1 MKNIRLSLLAASMA
15 FLSSCGNNTETDA
28 KTDTS
33 KLPAFA
39 STYAP
44 LPSETQMPVSL
55 MGLGKIS
62 RTRAC

>member
-1 MKNIRLSLLAASMA
+1 MA
-15 FLSSCGNNTETDA
+15 LLSSCGNNTETDA

-44 LPSETQMPVSL
+44 LPSETTLITNARIIDGTGPVSYTHL
-55 MGLGKIS
+55 TLPTILLV
-62 RTRAC
+62 